1 MDLNE
6 YYQHPVIKNNLLN
19 FFSGCNWFLTGG
31 SHYSRDPKW
40 GKDPAV
46 RVFPITEL
54 EVRLGQGPDIF
65 RPLVDRHGVLGV
77 FDIEYYN
84 WDKKTLFLP
93 DKEQEFGVRDKIFR
107 RQLEPIY
114 QIISQ
119 TFGEECIIDTT
130 WSGYHLLT
138 NIWKKSSVY
147 ELLFELGKSWRDD
160 GTPRCLEKSL
170 VTAYNE
176 KIYDDLKRN
185 SGTDLKDGVV
195 YQQFGRVLEF
205 LSHQII
211 QQAQEK
217 VSLPVTICD
226 STEECLSLDLSQ
238 YADPVY
244 MRIIRSV
251 FSSWDKHNQI
261 ESLSQIVGKP
271 PFLDIVRKYGSYEN
285 QDIKQ
290 VLHLAQDYERAVEY
304 NQQFSNCIPLA
315 GKKTLALI
323 EQYAQSKL
331 YSFHQEFDKTEHDA
345 TDENYKLA
353 KFDHN
358 LSWDTR
364 EMMEYPNPTLLQP
377 RNLKRLTE
385 ELMSKGWHPK
395 HIGGML
401 AGRYEAEGKGWDKRY
416 WSKYKPRTRANF
428 WARTYAALALREK
441 GELS

>member
-6 YYQHPVIKNNLLN
+6 YYHHPAIRNNLHS

-31 SHYSRDPKW
+31 SHYSRDPNW

-46 RVFPITEL
+46 KVFPISEL
-54 EVRLGQGPDIF
+54 DNRLGQGPDIF
-65 RPLVDRHGVLGV
+65 RPLATRNGVLGV
-77 FDIEYYN
+77 LDIEYYN

-93 DKEQEFGVRDKIFR
+93 AEEKEFGMRDKIFR
-107 RQLEPIY
+107 EQLEPIY
-114 QIISQ
+114 QILSQ

-138 NIWKKSSVY
+138 EIWKHSSVY
-147 ELLFELGKSWRDD
+147 DLLFELGKSWRED
-160 GTPRCLEKSL
+160 GTPRCLEKQL
-170 VTAYNE
+170 IAAYNE
-176 KIYDDLKRN
+176 IHQDDLKRN
-185 SGTDLKDGVV
+185 QGTDLDDGVV

-205 LSHQII
+205 LSHQIVP
-211 QQAQEK
+211 QVQGK

-261 ESLSQIVGKP
+261 ESLSQMVGKP
-271 PFLDIVRKYGSYEN
+271 PFLDVVRRYGAYEN
-285 QDIKQ
+285 SELGQ
-290 VLHLAQDYERAVEY
+290 VFSLAQDYGRAAEY
-304 NQQFSNCIPLA
+304 NQQFSNGIPRA

-331 YSFHQEFDKTEHDA
+331 YTFHQEFDKVEHDI
-345 TDENYKLA
+345 TDEKYKLA
-353 KFDHN
+353 KFDHA
-358 LSWDTR
+358 LSWDIR

-401 AGRYEAEGKGWDKRY
+401 AGRYEAEGKGWDKKY
-416 WSKYKPRTRANF
+416 WSKYNPRTRANF

-441 GELS
+441 GEV